1 MKSCLKSVLH
11 GKALKMKNPKKARL
25 NYQAENHNLQD
36 SQRKFLQKV
45 FNHKLK
51 AFTQNQ

>member
-11 GKALKMKNPKKARL
+11 DKALKMKNHKKVRS
-25 NYQAENHNLQD
+25 NYLAEYHNPLDNQK
-36 SQRKFLQKV
+36 KFLQKV

-51 AFTQNQ
+51 AYIQNQ